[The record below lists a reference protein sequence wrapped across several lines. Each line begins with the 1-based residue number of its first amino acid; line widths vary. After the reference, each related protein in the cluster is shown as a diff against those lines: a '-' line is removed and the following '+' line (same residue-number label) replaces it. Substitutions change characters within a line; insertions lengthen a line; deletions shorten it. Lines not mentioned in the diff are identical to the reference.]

1 MFISASDYKNK
12 AEAPK
17 SKKNSSFISAS
28 DFKSKLP
35 KKKKSTL
42 GRVASGIGDVAKAIV
57 SPVATTVA
65 RPFQAAAMLGG
76 ASTEDIDKF
85 TLGGLIAPTPKS
97 GGDVIKDVGRSIQT
111 AAFGLPVTKSTSLFN
126 KTINPIST
134 KVGTSIIGSNKLT
147 PQAIKSA
154 KLPST
159 AIGTAIEGG
168 IFGLGADLEQ
178 GSSGKNTLLGAGI
191 GGALPYVGA
200 GLSKAFGKTTSKVA
214 PVIEKTTTK
223 TDDIITKTPKE
234 KTVKEIAK
242 ESKNEYPFEDDI
254 FQKAKKYKSAEEFVE
269 AQGTPLYHGTDSN
282 TAKIIRQS
290 GFKSG
295 SEGYVSLTDNKKI
308 AQQFAEGRSRAMGG
322 KPEIIEVDPKSVGI
336 ERNFNPNDLES
347 ILTQEREFIVRP
359 ENEKNI
365 QLFKTKSQLIDIFN
379 KAQKVTPEQ
388 PIQPKL
394 PETEYNNAK
403 SKIDN
408 SFVDYKDYDRAEEF
422 VGKDPEYI
430 TQTVKGRE
438 ISGLESIRTKGK
450 DNAIKEALGINP
462 ISPDAGYTASSIKE
476 TLIKSGLLTD
486 DEVARLLRSK
496 AVESFAG
503 SSLQSVSPLQSF
515 MNKANEAIK
524 KTYQN
529 KIVANKKTVRSL
541 FEGLEC

>member
-1 MFISASDYKNK
+1 
-12 AEAPK
+12 
-17 SKKNSSFISAS
+17 
-28 DFKSKLP
+28 
-35 KKKKSTL
+35 
-42 GRVASGIGDVAKAIV
+42 
-57 SPVATTVA
+57 
-65 RPFQAAAMLGG
+65 
-76 ASTEDIDKF
+76 
-85 TLGGLIAPTPKS
+85 
-97 GGDVIKDVGRSIQT
+97 
-111 AAFGLPVTKSTSLFN
+111 
-126 KTINPIST
+126 
-134 KVGTSIIGSNKLT
+134 LT

-200 GLSKAFGKTTSKVA
+200 GLSKAFGKTTSKGAGKVPEVIPETKVKTPTA
-214 PVIEKTTTK
+214 KPVTEEVIPTTK
-223 TDDIITKTPKE
+223 T
-234 KTVKEIAK
+234 VKA
-242 ESKNEYPFEDDI
+242 NEVP
-254 FQKAKKYKSAEEFVE
+254 V
-269 AQGTPLYHGTDSN
+269 
-282 TAKIIRQS
+282 
-290 GFKSG
+290 
-295 SEGYVSLTDNKKI
+295 
-308 AQQFAEGRSRAMGG
+308 
-322 KPEIIEVDPKSVGI
+322 
-336 ERNFNPNDLES
+336 
-347 ILTQEREFIVRP
+347 
-359 ENEKNI
+359 
-365 QLFKTKSQLIDIFN
+365 
-379 KAQKVTPEQ
+379 KVTPE
-388 PIQPKL
+388 QPKL